1 MLPVVARDLDGMAF
15 FGAASALPSATFLVG
30 AALAGLLSD
39 RFGPR
44 IPLAIGVSAFVTA
57 AFVVAF
63 APTMGLLLVGRA
75 VGGFGEAMLDIGL
88 TVLVARAIPQQLHAR
103 MFSMFATAWIVPSLF
118 GPGIAALIEDHFGW
132 RTVFAVGG
140 FAALPVVP
148 ALLPAARSAA
158 RRTHTAQPDASGA
171 GRLGRTLAASIAAAI
186 GVTTVPWPARS
197 STAPACT
204 ASA

>member
-1 MLPVVARDLDGMAF
+1 MSASPVRVSQPSEPPSERLLTSRHLPFVIAAVALVTLGAYENRATLTVLPVVARDLDGMAF
-15 FGAASALPSATFLVG
+15 FGTASALPSATFLVG

-57 AFVVAF
+57 AFAVAF

-118 GPGIAALIEDHFGW
+118 GP
-132 RTVFAVGG
+132 
-140 FAALPVVP
+140 
-148 ALLPAARSAA
+148 S
-158 RRTHTAQPDASGA
+158 RR
-171 GRLGRTLAASIAAAI
+171 
-186 GVTTVPWPARS
+186 
-197 STAPACT
+197 
-204 ASA
+204 